1 MTSINAEISPSL
13 TPQWY
18 ILQTEPQREGKA
30 AEYLCE
36 RRFGVYLPYYGERTT
51 TRFGKP
57 HYRVVPMFP
66 GYLFVFVWDV
76 VAHIRKILDCPGVSS
91 IVYFAGKPFVVPDIE
106 INRIQTGEFLLELA
120 QEPKPRRRR
129 KRNREHHDDHLEPGE
144 IKIWTKGTEPLD
156 GDTRNLVLRKALG
169 LAS

>member
-1 MTSINAEISPSL
+1 MNIAAEITAGSPN
-13 TPQWY
+13 WY
-18 ILQTEPQREGKA
+18 ILQTAPQRESKA
-30 AEYLCE
+30 AEYLSE
-36 RRFGVYLPYYGERTT
+36 RRFGVYLPYYGERTKN
-51 TRFGKP
+51 RFGKP

-91 IVYFAGKPFVVPDIE
+91 IVYFAGQPFVVPDIE

-129 KRNREHHDDHLEPGE
+129 KRNREYQDHLEPGE
-144 IKIWTKGTEPLD
+144 IKIWTRGMEPLD
-156 GDTRNLVLRKALG
+156 GEIRNQVLRKALG
-169 LAS
+169 LASC